1 MEQSESSILMI
12 CNRPHRWG
20 TSITSNLRLH
30 IAGLLRNDNLKANI
44 QTFNFTTHFIE
55 QIRQELI
62 SQIFE
67 ELKEGKKLVSN
78 EELLESVII
87 CDLKLH
93 QDYINHFMRPIL
105 QRDFSK
111 FLFSILEELTKAEFD
126 DTELALNHLNA
137 MKTMSEHP
145 YLTCI
150 IDFILEL
157 ESILHKVTLLG
168 TYKNG
173 LSSKISLSML
183 CQKSMNKE
191 LVKEP
196 FAKHIIFGLLGAGFQ
211 KAEQT
216 NKINFQDKDLKVW
229 RKVSASILI
238 IDIIGYFVQP
248 FSGKL
253 LTMAKVAGSKERF
266 EMLDKCNHIIQKL
279 SIQLQDSSRTTAAMI
294 EIRDMVNFHLKSR
307 LKPFNE
313 LLCEYMQGILDG
325 KWKLIEKNFES
336 NLEWFFN
343 HPEDPVE
350 PEFLKLTFQD
360 IKVGDDE
367 FVFVDSLDLNPATNL
382 KNLQTSFIPPKKQ
395 NIGKYDI

>member
-1 MEQSESSILMI
+1 MEQSQNSILMI

-20 TSITSNLRLH
+20 SSITSNLRQL
-30 IAGLLRNDNLKANI
+30 IVGQLTGDMLRANI

-62 SQIFE
+62 NQIFE
-67 ELKEGKKLVSN
+67 EQKQSKKLISN

-105 QRDFSK
+105 LRDFSK
-111 FLFSILEELTKAEFD
+111 FLFSILEKLTKAEFD
-126 DTELALNHLNA
+126 DKELALSHLSA

-173 LSSKISLSML
+173 LSSKISISML
-183 CQKSMNKE
+183 VQKSLNKE

-196 FAKHIIFGLLGAGFQ
+196 FAKQIIFGLLGAGFQ

-216 NKINFQDKDLKVW
+216 NKINFQGNDLKAW
-229 RKVSASILI
+229 KGVSASILI

-253 LTMAKVAGSKERF
+253 LAGAKLNGSLERI
-266 EMLDKCNHIIQKL
+266 ELLNKCNEINQRL

-325 KWKLIEKNFES
+325 KWKLIEKYFES

-343 HPEDPVE
+343 NPEDPVD
-350 PEFLKLTFQD
+350 PEFLKMTFQD

-367 FVFVDSLDLNPATNL
+367 FVLVDSLDLNSATSL

-395 NIGKYDI
+395 KIGKYDI